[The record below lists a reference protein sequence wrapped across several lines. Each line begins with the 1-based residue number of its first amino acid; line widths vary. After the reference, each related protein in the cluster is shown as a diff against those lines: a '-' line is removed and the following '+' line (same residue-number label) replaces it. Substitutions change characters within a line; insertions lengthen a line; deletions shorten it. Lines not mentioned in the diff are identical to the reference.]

1 MSKYSFILA
10 QFGKEYHDT
19 FIYLSS
25 HIVTDIILMKQ
36 IELEAANEEYIRPSP
51 GRWVED
57 PRCGKGTRHSKV

>member
-1 MSKYSFILA
+1 MPKYSFILA

-36 IELEAANEEYIRPSP
+36 IELEAANEEYIRP
-51 GRWVED
+51 
-57 PRCGKGTRHSKV
+57 